1 MLYLVSFD
9 EQRYTRRMDS
19 FQPERLEYIV
29 EFDASLTGAGVLWY
43 KRLSDGTEVSM
54 GGSAVDLRGLG
65 FGSDSSFQNT
75 AEYIGCIIG
84 MAGLAL
90 LGVRDTDIEI
100 RGDSVA
106 ALTWAET
113 ERPRGYLVTNA
124 SMVFTL
130 LSISFGLD
138 VKKGVHIS
146 GEENWR
152 CDKLSRIGEHG
163 GKASEVLDEMGL
175 GQTAVVNLQDNIQ
188 VQKLLAGCHPG
199 RSLEGEE
206 VFLQF
211 WGEVRDALKEIERS
225 VHNLLTP
232 VSPSPIPFQD
242 RRAKS
247 DIAQLGA
254 GDRIQA
260 GRHPRN

>member
-29 EFDASLTGAGVLWY
+29 EFDVSLTGAGILWY
-43 KRLSDGTEVSM
+43 KRLTDGTEVSM
-54 GGSAVDLRGLG
+54 GGSAVDLRGLE
-65 FGSDSSFQNT
+65 FGSDSSYQNT

-84 MAGLAL
+84 MAGLVL

-152 CDKLSRIGEHG
+152 CDRLSRIDEHG

-175 GQTAVVNLQDNIQ
+175 GETAVVNLQDNIH

-206 VFLQF
+206 VFLHF

-225 VHNLLTP
+225 VHN
-232 VSPSPIPFQD
+232 SFAPISQLPTPFQV
-242 RRAKS
+242 RS
-247 DIAQLGA
+247 DIARPGR
-254 GDRIQA
+254 GDKVQT